1 MSISDITSHNSLK
14 RGFDYYESKS
24 VSNLNKI
31 NDTDY
36 EAIVRNSENHE
47 YQVRFNSKHPRKST
61 CNCPHAE
68 DRMIMCKHKVAVFF
82 EIYPIEANKFREE
95 IETQEKV
102 AEMLYHTH
110 LEKQR
115 ERYDEVKAYV
125 EKLSLDVL
133 KETLINYMM
142 SEYDDEEDAFSEI
155 Y

>member
-1 MSISDITSHNSLK
+1 MSIFDITSHNSLK

-68 DRMIMCKHKVAVFF
+68 GRMIMCKHKVAVFF
-82 EIYPIEANKFREE
+82 
-95 IETQEKV
+95 
-102 AEMLYHTH
+102 
-110 LEKQR
+110 
-115 ERYDEVKAYV
+115 
-125 EKLSLDVL
+125 
-133 KETLINYMM
+133 
-142 SEYDDEEDAFSEI
+142 
-155 Y
+155 